1 MDATVTGPSGQQL
14 KSQQYQTHSEI
25 NVQPKEHGDYA
36 LCITQSEHPKA
47 INVDVDITMPS
58 IPHADGGKETEKLEL
73 TVNKLQHELSDLVHQ
88 MRYIKNRERRNLETV
103 DSIEGWIFYVSLFE
117 VLLIM
122 GMSLLQ
128 VVILRTFFSGGKQR
142 V

>member
-1 MDATVTGPSGQQL
+1 M
-14 KSQQYQTHSEI
+14 
-25 NVQPKEHGDYA
+25 
-36 LCITQSEHPKA
+36 A
-47 INVDVDITMPS
+47 INVDVDITMPLV
-58 IPHADGGKETEKLEL
+58 PHADGGKETEKLEL
-73 TVNKLQHELSDLVHQ
+73 TVSKLQHELSDLVHQ

>member
-1 MDATVTGPSGQQL
+1 M
-14 KSQQYQTHSEI
+14 EI
-25 NVQPKEHGDYA
+25 N
-36 LCITQSEHPKA
+36 L
-47 INVDVDITMPS
+47 DVDITLPPT
-58 IPHADGGKETEKLEL
+58 PHIEGNKETEKLEL
-73 TVNKLQHELSDLVHQ
+73 TVGKLQHELSDLVHQ

>member
-1 MDATVTGPSGQQL
+1 
-14 KSQQYQTHSEI
+14 
-25 NVQPKEHGDYA
+25 
-36 LCITQSEHPKA
+36 
-47 INVDVDITMPS
+47 
-58 IPHADGGKETEKLEL
+58 
-73 TVNKLQHELSDLVHQ
+73 